1 MPTLLDLAGA
11 EIPDT
16 LDGHSLLP
24 VLRGETEQVHSYL
37 HGEHSGGTI
46 GNQYIVTDRDKFI
59 WFMESGREQYFVLSD
74 DPHELHDRIDDPS
87 CKARIDALRS
97 ILIRELDG
105 REEGYSDGTR
115 LIAGQMQK
123 SVLTR

>member
-1 MPTLLDLAGA
+1 
-11 EIPDT
+11 
-16 LDGHSLLP
+16 
-24 VLRGETEQVHSYL
+24 
-37 HGEHSGGTI
+37 
-46 GNQYIVTDRDKFI
+46 
-59 WFMESGREQYFVLSD
+59 MESGREQYFVLSD